1 MSALRGVV
9 GALVV
14 GVATALVLLALAI
27 LPFLN
32 PVWVGF
38 AQDRAEAPAWTGFA
52 PDDLRTV
59 TGAILAD
66 LVIGPPDFDVE
77 LDGAAVLKPAERD
90 HMRDVRT
97 VFGAFYLSAAIAA
110 LVLVG
115 WFVVARGRG
124 RARLWRRMSRAGLV
138 VGVATIAGGITALV
152 FFDSAFLLFHEV
164 FFPQGNFLFD
174 PRTDRLVQLF
184 PESFWVESATGV
196 GVVLTLLGFGLAWL
210 GGRRAGV
217 LEERWAGTPATLHGL
232 PVG

>member
-1 MSALRGVV
+1 MSTLRGTLA
-9 GALVV
+9 ALVV
-14 GVATALVLLALAI
+14 GVTTALVLLALAI

-32 PVWVGF
+32 PVWVGV
-38 AQDRAEAPAWTGFA
+38 AQDRAQAPAWTGFA
-52 PDDLRTV
+52 PDDLRAV

-77 LDGAAVLKPAERD
+77 LAGVPVLKPAERD

-97 VFGAFYLSAAIAA
+97 VFGAFYLVAAISA
-110 LVLVG
+110 LVLLV
-115 WFVVARGRG
+115 WFAVARGRG

-152 FFDSAFLLFHEV
+152 FFDTAFLLFHEV

-184 PESFWVESATGV
+184 PEQFWLESTIGV
-196 GVVLTLLGFGLAWL
+196 GVVLVVLGFALAWL
-210 GGRRAGV
+210 GGRRAAV
-217 LEERWAGTPATLHGL
+217 LEERYAGTPGTLHGL

>member
-1 MSALRGVV
+1 MASLRGAIA
-9 GALVV
+9 ALVV
-14 GVATALVLLALAI
+14 GAATALVLLALAI

-38 AQDRAEAPAWTGFA
+38 AQDRAEAAAWTGLA
-52 PDDLRTV
+52 PDDLRLV

-66 LVIGPPDFDVE
+66 LVLGPPDFDVE

-97 VFGAFYLSAAIAA
+97 VFGTFYLVAAISA
-110 LVLVG
+110 LVLVV
-115 WFVVARGRG
+115 WFALARGRG

-138 VGVATIAGGITALV
+138 VGVATIAGGITGLV
-152 FFDSAFLLFHEV
+152 FFDTAFQLFHEV

-184 PESFWVESATGV
+184 PEQFWLESTIGV
-196 GVVLTLLGFGLAWL
+196 GAVLVVLGFALAWVA
-210 GGRRAGV
+210 GRRAAV
-217 LEERWAGTPATLHGL
+217 LEERYAGTPATLHGL